1 MKLKLL
7 ILSCLL
13 SFSIFADYNLRG
25 SYGFLYNEEISNS
38 ALQSGSYEILGEY
51 FIEPLDNIS
60 IGFGVAY
67 SWPAEYQSVPTGLNS
82 NPIDSSIP
90 IYGSIIF
97 SILPDSNIEPY
108 LVGRLGYAVINPNK
122 NSTAKNV
129 QGDIYTS
136 LGVGGYYNNFFL
148 EGTYDKTAGYYTL
161 SGKRKDLDFTRFT
174 LRLGYKFDFVN
185 NKKTKLH
192 DLQKEI
198 VLPIKNV
205 EYDNLEKFDEKG
217 NIIEKTGTYQ
227 EIEDLQIVE

>member
-38 ALQSGSYEILGEY
+38 ALQSGSYELLGEY

-161 SGKRKDLDFTRFT
+161 SGKRKDLDFSWSQRS
-174 LRLGYKFDFVN
+174 V
-185 NKKTKLH
+185 
-192 DLQKEI
+192 
-198 VLPIKNV
+198 PISLANPCR
-205 EYDNLEKFDEKG
+205 NCG
-217 NIIEKTGTYQ
+217 A
-227 EIEDLQIVE
+227 

>member
-13 SFSIFADYNLRG
+13 SFTIFADYNLRG
-25 SYGFLYNEEISNS
+25 SYGFLYNEEVSNT
-38 ALQSGSYEILGEY
+38 ALQSGSYELLGEY
-51 FIEPLDNIS
+51 LIEPLDNIA

-67 SWPAEYQSVPTGLNS
+67 SWPAEFQSIPTGLKS
-82 NPIDSSIP
+82 NPIDSSVP
-90 IYGSIIF
+90 VYGTIIF

-122 NSTAKNV
+122 NSAAKNV

-136 LGVGGYYNNFFL
+136 LGMGGYYNNFFL

-161 SGKRKDLDFTRFT
+161 SSKRKDLDFTRFT
-174 LRLGYKFDFVN
+174 LRIGYKFDFVN

-198 VLPIKNV
+198 VLPVKNV
-205 EYDNLEKFDEKG
+205 GYDNLEKFDEKG

-227 EIEDLQIVE
+227 EIDDLQIVE